1 MSNSKYEVDDFKFP
15 DEKKGET
22 LNVQLDSDDDFDI
35 EVNVVDD
42 TPEED
47 LRHETLNRHVEDPS
61 DDEIS
66 QYGKSIQDR
75 IKELAHARHDE
86 RRAKEAALREA
97 EQAAAITKKLLDEN
111 NRLKKQYMQGEQAY
125 VQTAKS
131 HAEMQIEHI
140 KRKIKEAKDLGDV
153 DAELTGQVELARA
166 SRQMED
172 LERYKPQEITLQDTE
187 NVVQTRQ
194 SQPETPNIDPKAKA
208 WADRNTWFWKDK
220 VMTGVAMGLSDE
232 LIESGY
238 DPRSDEYYR
247 ELDSRLRKELPHKF
261 QTSEPIEK
269 SRPTTVVAPVTRS
282 APTKKRS
289 VELTKSEQALAKRLQ
304 LTNEQYAKHKLQL
317 EKNNG

>member
-1 MSNSKYEVDDFKFP
+1 MSNTKYEVDDFKFP
-15 DEKKGET
+15 DEKNDEI
-22 LNVQLDSDDDFDI
+22 LNVNIDTDDDVELDVHVI
-35 EVNVVDD
+35 DD

-47 LRHETLNRHVEDPS
+47 REYQPLDRKVKDPS

-66 QYGKSIQDR
+66 SYSKKVQDR
-75 IKELAHARHDE
+75 INELAHARHDE
-86 RRAKEAALREA
+86 RRAKEAAQREV
-97 EQAAAITKKLLDEN
+97 EQAAAIAKQLIEEN

-131 HAEMQIEHI
+131 HAEMQLESI
-140 KRKIKEAKDLGDV
+140 KRKIKEAKDVGDI
-153 DAELTGQVELARA
+153 DAELSGQVELARA
-166 SRQMED
+166 ARQMEE

-194 SQPETPNIDPKAKA
+194 SQPEQPQIDPKAKA

-232 LIESGY
+232 LIATGY

-261 QTSEPIEK
+261 QTSEPTEK
-269 SRPTTVVAPVTRS
+269 NRPATVVAPVTRS
-282 APTKKRS
+282 APTKKKS
-289 VELTKSEQALAKRLQ
+289 VELTKSEQALAKRLG
-304 LTNEQYAKHKLQL
+304 LTNEQYARQKVQL